1 MAAKT
6 DSPDRPQPR
15 HEPHGVGAVARGGL
29 LDRKGGED
37 YVPVIGGHQ
46 YIAFVTSQSDG
57 APFGGPLESS
67 GAMAL
72 NQDDLYTA
80 GQFAFNTSGNP
91 ATGPWSLT
99 LSNADPVFHATFVS
113 EASTLVLFA
122 VGLAGLIAVTASD
135 RRR

>member
-1 MAAKT
+1 
-6 DSPDRPQPR
+6 
-15 HEPHGVGAVARGGL
+15 
-29 LDRKGGED
+29 
-37 YVPVIGGHQ
+37 
-46 YIAFVTSQSDG
+46 
-57 APFGGPLESS
+57 
-67 GAMAL
+67 MAL